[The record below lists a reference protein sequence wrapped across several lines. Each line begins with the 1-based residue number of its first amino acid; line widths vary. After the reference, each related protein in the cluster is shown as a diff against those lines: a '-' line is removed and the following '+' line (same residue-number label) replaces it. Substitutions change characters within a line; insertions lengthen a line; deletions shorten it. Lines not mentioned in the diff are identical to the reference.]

1 MGAGTALPET
11 EGYIPFDGYRT
22 YYRIAGTCAPGK
34 LPLLVLHGGP
44 GAAHYYLQSL
54 DGIARRYGRAV
65 IYYDQSGCGKSRTP
79 VQAEKWSCAY
89 FLDELACVRR
99 ALGLERCHILGQS
112 WGGMLAMMYAVGEPW
127 HAHDNAGIASLVI
140 ASSPADMDLWLSEAR
155 RLRSYLPPN
164 MEAALAQADIDGDY
178 DRPAVRAASAE
189 YYRRH
194 VSSIPEDERPAHLH
208 SPELRPG
215 GRRLLPYDAGRQRV
229 RGDRQALA
237 LVDRARPA
245 AHRPARAG
253 HIGHRRRMHPAHR
266 QAGGR
271 PHPARPLGAL
281 PQRNP
286 LGPRRAAPERYNR
299 IVEEFLEAHDDDIGA

>member
-208 SPELRPG
+208 SPEPDPVGDACFHTMQGASEFVVTGKLSHWSIVRD
-215 GRRLLPYDAGRQRV
+215 LPRIAQPV
-229 RGDRQALA
+229 
-237 LVDRARPA
+237 LVTSGIADECTPLIAKQEADLIPHARWELFPNGT
-245 AHRPARAG
+245 HWVHG
-253 HIGHRRRMHPAHR
+253 E
-266 QAGGR
+266 Q
-271 PHPARPLGAL
+271 
-281 PQRNP
+281 
-286 LGPRRAAPERYNR
+286 PERYNR
-299 IVEEFLEAHDDDIGA
+299 IVEEFLEAHE